1 MSWFWPSI
9 ISSVI
14 LFLCAVVNLLIR
26 EIAMK
31 FGARF
36 ARFYL
41 LQAIAFMLLSCRFV
55 MVAIDPDLS
64 LSPIFAYSFPVA
76 AGILLLLAPILHL
89 RNLTIWQ
96 DSLGKSRLDDLRVLT
111 EKVFGS

>member
-1 MSWFWPSI
+1 
-9 ISSVI
+9 
-14 LFLCAVVNLLIR
+14 
-26 EIAMK
+26 MK